1 MAEFVCFY
9 CRCLF
14 AQFAGAEKVKPLVL
28 TPLPVFFVPPEFLIQ
43 LLSVVTHLR
52 LNSNCFR
59 PWAYL
64 RCRVLYRAVT
74 LMPAAELRTFQ
85 TPSFFWEIR
94 MPVNLLNC
102 AFKELGGILFDKL
115 TTQFQLR
122 RFSLLKGY
130 IFMYLHPF
138 LSFKKSESGW
148 TEKNRTRQDHQIER
162 NKRTQTKGI
171 T

>member
-1 MAEFVCFY
+1 
-9 CRCLF
+9 
-14 AQFAGAEKVKPLVL
+14 
-28 TPLPVFFVPPEFLIQ
+28 
-43 LLSVVTHLR
+43 
-52 LNSNCFR
+52 
-59 PWAYL
+59 
-64 RCRVLYRAVT
+64 
-74 LMPAAELRTFQ
+74 
-85 TPSFFWEIR
+85 

-148 TEKNRTRQDHQIER
+148 TKKKP
-162 NKRTQTKGI
+162 NKQGKIIKSKGTKGFGQRELHKSFSAA
-171 T
+171 